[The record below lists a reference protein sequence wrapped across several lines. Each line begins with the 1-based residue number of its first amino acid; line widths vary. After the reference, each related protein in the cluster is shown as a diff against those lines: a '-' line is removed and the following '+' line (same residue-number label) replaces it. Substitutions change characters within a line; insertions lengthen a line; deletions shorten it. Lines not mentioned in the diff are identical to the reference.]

1 MEKNAEA
8 NKGGGLS
15 PEESAA
21 PIWSRENSL
30 AALANIV
37 CAAQEAMVQTAESK
51 NGEPAKKVFNTQAA
65 QVATRALSEI
75 NRMLGIKEPEEQQ
88 GITVE
93 LDGELDELSG

>member
-37 CAAQEAMVQTAESK
+37 CAAQEAMVQTAES
-51 NGEPAKKVFNTQAA
+51 NRQKKYSIP
-65 QVATRALSEI
+65 R
-75 NRMLGIKEPEEQQ
+75 RHRWQQ
-88 GITVE
+88 E
-93 LDGELDELSG
+93 LFPRSIVCSV